1 MNKIIPWLNSLT
13 EVIDYPLGW
22 LLWLPRDLSLLL
34 FALGTALTMT
44 LLRKRVTNQH
54 FLHCCAAD
62 LRRLKQL
69 KAEAKSEGDMQAI
82 ARVRSTTGQIK
93 GIQLVADLRVLAV
106 VLIPVA
112 VLAMWA
118 GERFDY
124 IPPRIGE
131 PLVIRAHYPASS
143 VGKLTHILPI
153 AELGLVSPPI
163 QAVRSDSQ
171 SPPTGIAEW
180 MIRLPEPG
188 DFQITLRH
196 QGESAFHQLRVGQWT
211 YFAPQQQ
218 QQGERL
224 SQTEV
229 DLERYHP
236 LGFDLGSQWIGL
248 PPWMIAYVIL
258 TLVLVPV
265 IKRVLHIA

>member
-1 MNKIIPWLNSLT
+1 MNTIIPWLT

-22 LLWLPRDLSLLL
+22 LLLLPRDVSLLL
-34 FALGTALTMT
+34 FAFGTALTMT
-44 LLRKRVTNQH
+44 LARKAVTNQH
-54 FLHCCAAD
+54 LLHRCAAD

-69 KAEAKSEGDMQAI
+69 RAEAKAKGDKQAV
-82 ARVRSTTGQIK
+82 ARVRSTVGQIK

-124 IPPRIGE
+124 IPPRTAE
-131 PLVIRAHYPASS
+131 PLVVRAHFPASS
-143 VGKLTHILPI
+143 VSKLTHILPTP
-153 AELGLVSPPI
+153 ELGLVSPPI

-180 MIRLPEPG
+180 TIRPPEPG
-188 DFQITLRH
+188 EVQITVRH
-196 QGESAFHQLRVGQWT
+196 NGESAVHQLRVGQWT
-211 YFAPQQQ
+211 YLAPQQQ

-224 SQTEV
+224 NQTEV
-229 DLERYHP
+229 DLQRYHP
-236 LGFDLGSQWIGL
+236 LGLDLGSRWIGL
-248 PPWMIAYVIL
+248 PPWMIAYMIL

-265 IKRVLHIA
+265 IKRVLHID